1 MQFNGIGSG
10 HDQEMHHITNCMH
23 EHAHYKKQEG
33 ATGAGAGGMEAQA
46 MEMMQKQ
53 EGELSLS
60 AWLDRMLG
68 NGRRFLRGI
77 WNSGGDGAPGSDGGK
92 ADAAQVMAQV
102 GEGWR

>member
-60 AWLDRMLG
+60 GLTGCWETAG
-68 NGRRFLRGI
+68 VSFVGSGTAAGTGRRGVTAERRTLPR
-77 WNSGGDGAPGSDGGK
+77 
-92 ADAAQVMAQV
+92 
-102 GEGWR
+102 

>member
-68 NGRRFLRGI
+68 NAGVSFVGSGTAAGTGRRGVTAERRTLPR
-77 WNSGGDGAPGSDGGK
+77 
-92 ADAAQVMAQV
+92 
-102 GEGWR
+102 